1 MKLLLTSKAFGNDII
16 NEKIRNSL
24 EIDIANAKVLFIPT
38 ALGGLYGY
46 EKYLPQIIDFG
57 FKEENIIIFNEN
69 EADKYKNLDIDVI
82 YTCGGNTFTL
92 LKLFKESGFVEEL
105 INYINKGVIYIGRS
119 AGSHLLTKNIE
130 HVLAFDDNDIGLED
144 YNGLGVFDGVLICHY
159 NEEREQIYQELIRK
173 NGYNVYTLTN
183 DELLL
188 VDETKI
194 KKI

>member
-1 MKLLLTSKAFGNDII
+1 MKLILTSKAFGNDII
-16 NEKIRNSL
+16 NEKIRKSL

-46 EKYLPQIIDFG
+46 DKYLPQIIDFG

-69 EADKYKNLDIDVI
+69 EANKYKNLDIDVI

-105 INYINKGVIYIGRS
+105 IKYINEGVIYIGRS
-119 AGSHLLTKNIE
+119 AGSHLLTQNIE
-130 HVLAFDDNDIGLED
+130 HVLAFDTNDIGLEEYD
-144 YNGLGVFDGVLICHY
+144 GLGVFDGVLVCHY
-159 NEEREQIYQELIRK
+159 NQEREQIYQDLINRNK
-173 NGYNVYTLTN
+173 YNVYSLTN
-183 DELLL
+183 DEMLL
-188 VDETKI
+188 VDEKEI